1 MTEIQTIIE
10 NFNGG
15 LDIMN
20 TLITTINI
28 AIVYGLIIFLISTI
42 VGLFINRDNKN
53 IVLNKLMDILK
64 YCYALLIMT
73 NIEFIADNSNHTNVL
88 LILIGSYLVINL
100 LLVFGYKSIL
110 NKRNEV
116 KIKDCNN
123 DDCLKN
129 K

>member
-15 LDIMN
+15 LDIMD